1 MDNNNAYKL
10 RIAYFLVITYNDL
23 YEALRKERYNEQLQ
37 PLPKNFI
44 QDTAEYFQEKKKI
57 AGKEQDVFSDTVMKT
72 QKQLENAIG
81 IFRELL
87 LRRKKKIL
95 NLSFVA
101 AETGISKRDFENML
115 AFEREMFER
124 IMETLENAEKS
135 LKNSMNGREETK
147 KNKLAVALQD
157 IEELLDLDGNS
168 LGPFKKGQVIN
179 LPKEIAKILEDDKKV
194 ESVDS
199 DSDA

>member
-1 MDNNNAYKL
+1 ML
-10 RIAYFLVITYNDL
+10 TYNDL

-37 PLPKNFI
+37 LLSKSFI
-44 QDTAEYFQEKKKI
+44 SDVAEYFQEKKKI
-57 AGKEQDVFSDTVMKT
+57 ASKEQDVFSDSVMKT

-115 AFEREMFER
+115 SFEKDMFEK
-124 IMETLENAEKS
+124 IMESMENAEKS
-135 LKNSMNGREETK
+135 LKEAMEGKEESK
-147 KNKLAVALQD
+147 KHKLVMVLQD
-157 IEELLDLDGNS
+157 INELIDLEGKP
-168 LGPFKKGQVIN
+168 LGPFSKGQIVNI
-179 LPKEIAKILEDDKKV
+179 PAEIAKILEEDKKI
-194 ESVDS
+194 ELVDE
-199 DSDA
+199 DLE